1 MRIVISRTHRS
12 VHERNR
18 HVEATIATKVLDDF
32 SLEMTG
38 KDVPSLQ
45 RAAYAIPPGTR
56 VNVTFLGNENLQMR
70 VEAAKEVLELG
81 FVPVPHISARRLKSE
96 TELREFL
103 EALQQ
108 AGASE
113 HVFVVGGDPAAP
125 EGPYS
130 DSLSVIRTG
139 ILQEYGVTEV
149 GIAGYP
155 EGHPDISTAT
165 LWEHM
170 EAKSASL
177 AEQGLGQVVLTQF
190 AFDAEAVVAWVHEV
204 RDRGIEAD
212 LRIGTPGPAGI
223 KRLLGYARRF
233 GVGTSAGIAKKYG
246 FSLTN
251 LIGTA
256 GPERFLKDLTSYES
270 ITSASSGVKAHFYT
284 FGGLAATAEWVQDFT
299 AQA

>member
-1 MRIVISRTHRS
+1 M
-12 VHERNR
+12 
-18 HVEATIATKVLDDF
+18 EATIATKVLDDF